1 MFDGSD
7 GFKKSEHDV
16 YVEHRIAQHCEKRG
30 IDPLTASK
38 HFPVLARRQALK
50 RYLAHVDLFKATLDV
65 PGDIAEFGVYRGLGL
80 FTWANLLEAY
90 CIGDRTKTVWG
101 FDNWKGFTVRSQ
113 HDIAALGTFDSSTFH
128 QEVLDAIA
136 IFDADRFIPQKPR
149 IKLIDGQIEET
160 VVQFAHDNPGAR
172 FSLLHLD
179 CDLYLPT
186 KTVLETLWGRV
197 VRGGI
202 VIFDEYGMPD
212 WPGETAAVDEWLAN
226 KPSLRLQTLQWT
238 NTPGAFLCKP

>member
-1 MFDGSD
+1 MLDTTD
-7 GFKKSEHDV
+7 GFKKSSMDAEI
-16 YVEHRIAQHCEKRG
+16 EARIERHCYAHT
-30 IDPLTASK
+30 INPQTAVK
-38 HFPVLARRQALK
+38 HFPVLARRQLLK
-50 RYLAHVDLFKATLDV
+50 RFLAHVDLFKMTLDV

-90 CIGDRTKTVWG
+90 CIGDRTKVVWG
-101 FDNWKGFTVRSQ
+101 FEDWEGFGEFRP
-113 HDIAALGTFDSSTFH
+113 ARFR

-149 IKLIDGQIEET
+149 IKLVDGAIERT
-160 VVQFAHDNPGAR
+160 VPQFIVDNPGVR

-186 KTVLETLWGRV
+186 KAVLETLWDRV
-197 VRGGI
+197 VSGGV
-202 VIFDEYGMPD
+202 VIFDEYGVPD
-212 WPGETAAVDEWLAN
+212 WPGETMAVDEWLTG
-226 KPSLRLQTLQWT
+226 KPGLQLETLRWT